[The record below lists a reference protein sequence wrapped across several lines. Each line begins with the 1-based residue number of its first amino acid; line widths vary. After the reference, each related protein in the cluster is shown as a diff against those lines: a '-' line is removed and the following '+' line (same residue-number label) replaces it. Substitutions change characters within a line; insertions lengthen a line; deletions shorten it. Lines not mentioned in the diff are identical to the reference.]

1 MQAFTFDLQLSTFD
15 VVPPP
20 SPIPITP
27 SRPRARSLLITGT
40 DTGVGKTFV
49 ACGLARAWRAA
60 GRDVGVVK
68 PFASGGTGGRHEDVD
83 ALMAASG
90 TSDTFAGVCP
100 YLFRDPL
107 APSVAA
113 RREGRAISMARAAAA
128 TKRVI
133 GRHEMTVVEG
143 AGGLLVPVTGRQTI
157 AEFAK
162 RLKLPLVIVARP
174 ALGTLNHT
182 RLTVEAARTRGLA
195 VLGIV
200 VSFAAGHGGLAER
213 TNIEILARHAGA
225 PLLAALRHGA
235 GAADF
240 ARLAR
245 VLERASA
252 R

>member
-1 MQAFTFDLQLSTFD
+1 MS
-15 VVPPP
+15 
-20 SPIPITP
+20 
-27 SRPRARSLLITGT
+27 
-40 DTGVGKTFV
+40 
-49 ACGLARAWRAA
+49 CGLARAWRAA

-90 TSDTFAGVCP
+90 TRDTFAEVCP
-100 YLFRDPL
+100 CLFRDPL

-113 RREGRAISMARAAAA
+113 KREGRAVSMARAVAA

-133 GRHEMTVVEG
+133 DRHEVTVVEG
-143 AGGLLVPVTGRQTI
+143 AGGLLVPVTGRETI

-182 RLTVEAARTRGLA
+182 RLTVEAARARGLE

-200 VSFAAGHGGLAER
+200 VSFAAPQRGLAER
-213 TNIEILARHAGA
+213 TNLEILARHAEA

-235 GAADF
+235 GAGDF
-240 ARLAR
+240 RWLAR
-245 VLERASA
+245 ELERRWDGRRRRSKVQG
-252 R
+252 RR

>member
-1 MQAFTFDLQLSTFD
+1 MTA
-15 VVPPP
+15 
-20 SPIPITP
+20 
-27 SRPRARSLLITGT
+27 LLITGT
-40 DTGVGKTFV
+40 DTGIGKTYA

-68 PFASGGTGGRHEDVD
+68 PFASGAVRGRHEDVD

-90 TSDTFAGVCP
+90 TRDSFEDVCP

-113 RREGRAISMARAAAA
+113 KREGRAVSMAKAAAA
-128 TKRVI
+128 ARRVI
-133 GRHEMTVVEG
+133 ARHDVTVVEG
-143 AGGLLVPVTGRQTI
+143 AGGLLVPVTARETI

-162 RLKLPLVIVARP
+162 RLRLPVLIVARP

-182 RLTVEAARTRGLA
+182 RLTVEAARARGLR

-200 VSFAAGHGGLAER
+200 VSFATPRRGLAER
-213 TNIEILARHAGA
+213 TNLGVLAAHAGA

-235 GAADF
+235 GAREFAALRRAVD

-245 VLERASA
+245 
-252 R
+252 